1 MFSYILFDL
10 DGTISDPKEG
20 ITKSV
25 QYALQSFGIYEPDLN
40 RLTPF
45 IGPPLRDSFMQFYG
59 FSPQQAQAA
68 VDKYR
73 ERFSAVGKF
82 ENELYPGITALLRDL
97 KAAGAHL
104 AIASSKPQ
112 VFVEEILVYFG
123 IRQYFEVV
131 VGSELN
137 GTREKKEEVLAEV
150 MRQLSGMGAHN
161 TNDVVMVGDRRFDV
175 EGARTAGAHAVA
187 VSYGY
192 APAGELEAAKPDF
205 LVHDVQQLG
214 RVLFGCSVGEASAR
228 NRTQQYSAQ
237 GNSTQESRGHQYSAQ
252 QYRNFNGQPARKDG
266 PGRRILKA
274 LGMSALAM
282 GMYLVITTF
291 VTTIVT
297 VAGIGLNGY
306 RSIGGVSAEDFWLNA
321 GNAAG
326 ILAAFLA
333 CFGVWNR
340 KIQIRP
346 VRKIDGLSLIPLVI
360 LSAAFAMG
368 LNGAITLTELYKYS
382 PAFQE
387 VAELQMETPM
397 WLGIISFGILAPL
410 GEELIFRGLVYGSL
424 KKAMPVPAAIVLSGF
439 LFGLFHGNLVQGVY
453 ATLLGCVFAWSY
465 ELYGTLLIPILMH
478 GVANL
483 FVYLLLDCTEFGAAF
498 VMPLPCIFMLAVG
511 VICLI
516 LMVRWQRNANKEV

>member
-237 GNSTQESRGHQYSAQ
+237 GNSTQESRGHQYSISSSSVRMPSGRIRLTLALKGPC
-252 QYRNFNGQPARKDG
+252 RRLRKE
-266 PGRRILKA
+266 
-274 LGMSALAM
+274 
-282 GMYLVITTF
+282 T
-291 VTTIVT
+291 VT
-297 VAGIGLNGY
+297 
-306 RSIGGVSAEDFWLNA
+306 
-321 GNAAG
+321 
-326 ILAAFLA
+326 
-333 CFGVWNR
+333 
-340 KIQIRP
+340 
-346 VRKIDGLSLIPLVI
+346 
-360 LSAAFAMG
+360 
-368 LNGAITLTELYKYS
+368 
-382 PAFQE
+382 
-387 VAELQMETPM
+387 
-397 WLGIISFGILAPL
+397 
-410 GEELIFRGLVYGSL
+410 
-424 KKAMPVPAAIVLSGF
+424 
-439 LFGLFHGNLVQGVY
+439 
-453 ATLLGCVFAWSY
+453 
-465 ELYGTLLIPILMH
+465 
-478 GVANL
+478 
-483 FVYLLLDCTEFGAAF
+483 
-498 VMPLPCIFMLAVG
+498 
-511 VICLI
+511 
-516 LMVRWQRNANKEV
+516 